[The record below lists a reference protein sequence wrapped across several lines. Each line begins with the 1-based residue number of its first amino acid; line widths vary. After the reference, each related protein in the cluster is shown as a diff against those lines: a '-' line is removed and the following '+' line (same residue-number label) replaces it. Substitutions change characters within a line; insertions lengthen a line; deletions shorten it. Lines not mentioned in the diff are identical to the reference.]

1 MGFLDI
7 LKNKKQDE
15 PAVASEEILEGVLR
29 FANTETAN
37 IMRPRIEVTGVDITA
52 NFDELKKIFIN
63 SGYSRIPVYKDNLDS
78 IEGIFYI
85 KDILPYL
92 NEPADFEWTKL
103 TRPTVFVTEN
113 EPIDL
118 VLKKMQAGK
127 MHIAVVVD
135 EYGGTS
141 GIVTLED
148 ILEELV
154 GDIADEA
161 DTKDDAHFFKKIND
175 NTFLIDARIP
185 LHDFCKIFHLEDN
198 FFEQHDGEF
207 ESLAGLILEKLQRI
221 PEKGESIE
229 IPPFTF
235 TVEELDAR
243 RISVIKVNNNSHTL

>member
-15 PAVASEEILEGVLR
+15 PTAASEEILEGIQR
-29 FANTETAN
+29 FATTETAN

-52 NFDELKKIFIN
+52 DFDELKKIFIN

-78 IEGIFYI
+78 IEGVFYI

-92 NEPADFEWTKL
+92 NESANFNWTKL
-103 TRPTVFVTEN
+103 SRPAVFVTEN
-113 EPIDL
+113 EPIDF

-127 MHIAVVVD
+127 MHIAIVVD

-141 GIVTLED
+141 GIITLED

-154 GDIADEA
+154 GDIADET
-161 DTKDDAHFFKKIND
+161 DTKDDVHFFKKIND
-175 NTFLIDARIP
+175 NTFLINARIP
-185 LHDFCKIFHLEDN
+185 LHDFCKIFHLDDS

-229 IPPFTF
+229 IYPFTF
-235 TVEELDAR
+235 TVEEIEAR
-243 RISVIKVNNNSHTL
+243 RISVIKVIKI

>member
-1 MGFLDI
+1 MRFLDI
-7 LKNKKQDE
+7 LKHKKQGE
-15 PAVASEEILEGVLR
+15 VSATSGEILEGVQR
-29 FANTETAN
+29 FATTETAN

-52 NFDELKKIFIN
+52 DFDELKKIFIN

-78 IEGIFYI
+78 IEGVFYI
-85 KDILPYL
+85 KDLLPYL
-92 NEPADFEWTKL
+92 NEDANFEWTKL
-103 TRPTVFVTEN
+103 TRPAVFVTEN

-118 VLKKMQAGK
+118 VLKKMQQGK
-127 MHIAVVVD
+127 MHIVVVVD

-161 DTKDDAHFFKKIND
+161 DTKDDAYFFKKIND
-175 NTFLIDARIP
+175 NTFLVDARIP
-185 LHDFCKIFHLEDN
+185 LHDFCKIFHLEDS
-198 FFEQHDGEF
+198 FFEQHEGEF
-207 ESLAGLILEKLQRI
+207 ESLAGLILEKLQHI
-221 PEKGESIE
+221 PEKGENIE

-243 RISVIKVNNNSHTL
+243 RISTIKLEKQTVA